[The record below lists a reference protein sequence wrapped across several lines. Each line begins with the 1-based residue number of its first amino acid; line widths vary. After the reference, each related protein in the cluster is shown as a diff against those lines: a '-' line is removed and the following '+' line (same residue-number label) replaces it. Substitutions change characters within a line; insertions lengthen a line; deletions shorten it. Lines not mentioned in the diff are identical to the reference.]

1 MEIKGGVSI
10 SGGEREGMEETI
22 GQGSHLYT
30 LNGRRA
36 YKRNPPFMTELTVR
50 YGLS

>member
-10 SGGEREGMEETI
+10 SGGEREGMEEII
-22 GQGSHLYT
+22 GKGSHLYT
-30 LNGRRA
+30 LNGRKA
-36 YKRNPPFMTELTVR
+36 YKRNPSFITELTVR